1 MFVLKLNAFSS
12 ILKLRWAFVW
22 CCQFSSW
29 SPEHSSFGCIVHIAL
44 HCQILYSIILGLVH
58 ILIIIRKLK
67 SVRQRKYGKLVIGSH
82 IVDNSSNHDMFINE
96 GLVIWLVVWFSLG
109 RRSVLQNG
117 ATGRFLQRL
126 VGQSGNPLLQSTTLS
141 TLPCKKYFSLF
152 ATTLHLGT

>member
-44 HCQILYSIILGLVH
+44 HCQILYCIILGLVH

-96 GLVIWLVVWFSLG
+96 GLVIWLVVWFSQGEVFCKMVQPDAFCRGWLV
-109 RRSVLQNG
+109 SQAIHCCSQLL
-117 ATGRFLQRL
+117 FL
-126 VGQSGNPLLQSTTLS
+126 LS
-141 TLPCKKYFSLF
+141 CKNNFPLF
-152 ATTLHLGT
+152 ATTLYLGT